1 MSATGARFDPR
12 YDPRYQRGWVD
23 GAPDAAASAESA
35 PVDPP
40 APTAPA
46 ASAPAAAV
54 PAAPRAEAPL
64 TAASASAEMAPSAP
78 AAAAPANDQAV
89 HVADDDPGAR
99 VMRIASGIAWAI
111 TFGAI
116 FLGAGLVWSLAVRA
130 PAFAGPSEPTDLLIQ
145 GLAQYAAPSLLATGV
160 LGVVV
165 LTVVDGLR
173 RARTAA
179 ARGADQDW
187 NGNRGG
193 A

>member
-23 GAPDAAASAESA
+23 GAADGAASAESA

-40 APTAPA
+40 APTAPP
-46 ASAPAAAV
+46 ASAPAARV

-64 TAASASAEMAPSAP
+64 RAASAEMAPSAP
-78 AAAAPANDQAV
+78 AAAAPASDPAV

-179 ARGADQDW
+179 PRRADGDG